1 MSEREGV
8 IKYRLTHD
16 DGVLV
21 STIDI
26 SKINAWRTVLYRLQL
41 IGQLANKYHGLG
53 FGNIS
58 QRLYPEHAPFLITA
72 TQTGHLSVLERT
84 DFAVVSAACPAEN
97 WLHSTG
103 PSRPSSEALTHASVY
118 RLDTQTQAV
127 IHVHSPELW
136 RQTLALR
143 LPHTAADIAY
153 GSVEMSAAV
162 AALFDSGQLR
172 SLPIFSMLGHEDG
185 IVAFGATLDDAAMTL
200 LTQLAKAI
208 AIEQGRKPD

>member
-8 IKYRLTHD
+8 IKYQLTHD
-16 DGVLV
+16 DGILA

-41 IGQLANKYHGLG
+41 IGQLADKYHGLG

-58 QRLYPEHAPFLITA
+58 QRLYPEQAPFLITA
-72 TQTGHLSVLERT
+72 TQTGHRPLLERT
-84 DFAVVSAACPAEN
+84 DFAVVNAASPAEN
-97 WLHSTG
+97 RLHSTG

-118 RLDTQTQAV
+118 RLDRRAQAV
-127 IHVHSPELW
+127 IHVHSPVLW
-136 RQTLALR
+136 RRTLALQ

-162 AALFDSGQLR
+162 ETLFNSGQLR

-185 IVAFGATLDDAAMTL
+185 IVAFGATLNDAATTL

-208 AIEQGRKPD
+208 AIEQGR

>member
-1 MSEREGV
+1 MGEREGV

-16 DGVLV
+16 DGILA
-21 STIDI
+21 SNIDI
-26 SKINAWRTVLYRLQL
+26 STINAWRGVLYRLQL
-41 IGQLANKYHGLG
+41 IGQLADKYHGLG

-58 QRLYPEHAPFLITA
+58 RRLHPGEAPFLITA
-72 TQTGHLSVLERT
+72 TQTGHQPWLARS
-84 DFAVVSAACPAEN
+84 DFAVVNAASPAEN

-136 RQTLALR
+136 RQTRALR
-143 LPHTAADIAY
+143 LPHTGADIAY

-162 AALFDSGQLR
+162 EVLFDSGQLR

-185 IVAFGATLDDAAMTL
+185 IVAFGATLDAAAITL

-208 AIEQGRKPD
+208 AIEQGR

>member
-16 DGVLV
+16 DGILA

-26 SKINAWRTVLYRLQL
+26 SEINAWRTVLYRLQL

-58 QRLYPEHAPFLITA
+58 QRLHLEQAPFLITA
-72 TQTGHLSVLERT
+72 TQTGHIPVLERN
-84 DFAVVSAACPAEN
+84 DFAVVSAASPAEN

-118 RLDTQTQAV
+118 RLDNQAQAV

-136 RQTLALR
+136 RQTHALR

-153 GSVEMSAAV
+153 GSVEMSTAV
-162 AALFDSGQLR
+162 EALFDSGQLR

-185 IVAFGATLDDAAMTL
+185 VVAFGATLDDAATTL
-200 LTQLAKAI
+200 LTQLTKAI
-208 AIEQGRKPD
+208 AIEQGR